1 MRPRPWRCNKTRIEE
16 TMTNDG
22 AQMLTVRQKLLRTTV
37 AITAIARPIAIIV
50 LSIPLLTLAATV
62 GAQNAN
68 GPQTDVTLEDA
79 IARALERNLDIAV
92 ERLNPQAIQVT
103 RINRDIADIDLRQTM
118 TNTVFSVENA
128 YWELVY
134 ATETLAV
141 QQQSLDRAE
150 TLIRDNEARVKT
162 GSTAP
167 IQLVQARAEAAVRR
181 QTLAQA
187 QQNLAAAELALKR
200 LIVGGADDA
209 YWTATLNPVDRP
221 SRGEPPTDL
230 AATIQGVSRLIETA
244 TAARELAEEQLAAE
258 QSKFAAGGQTSFFVV
273 QAQRDLA
280 AARETEL
287 RAIRDQQQA
296 LVELERWRRT
306 SLSRAGVSIVR

>member
-1 MRPRPWRCNKTRIEE
+1 
-16 TMTNDG
+16 
-22 AQMLTVRQKLLRTTV
+22 MLTGGRQRLLTPV
-37 AITAIARPIAIIV
+37 AITAIARPIAIGV
-50 LSIPLLTLAATV
+50 SIITLLTLAATV

-68 GPQTDVTLEDA
+68 DGPQTDLTLEDA

-118 TNTVFSVENA
+118 RNTVFSVENA

-141 QQQSLDRAE
+141 QQQSLERVE
-150 TLIRDNEARVKT
+150 ILIRDNEARVKT
-162 GSTAP
+162 GTMAP

-187 QQNLAAAELALKR
+187 QQNLGAAELALKQ
-200 LIVGGADDA
+200 LIAGGADDA
-209 YWTATLNPVDRP
+209 YWTATLNPVDGP
-221 SRGEPPTDL
+221 TSDEPPTDL

-244 TAARELAEEQLAAE
+244 TAARELAKEQLAVE
-258 QSKFAAGGQTSFFVV
+258 QSKFAAGAQTSFFVV
-273 QAQRDLA
+273 QAQRALA
-280 AARETEL
+280 AALETEL
-287 RAIRDQQQA
+287 RAIRDQQKA
-296 LVELERWRRT
+296 LVELERGQRT
-306 SLSRAGVSIVR
+306 SLSRAW

>member
-1 MRPRPWRCNKTRIEE
+1 
-16 TMTNDG
+16 MTNDG
-22 AQMLTVRQKLLRTTV
+22 AQMLTVGQKLLRTTV
-37 AITAIARPIAIIV
+37 AITAIARPIAIGV
-50 LSIPLLTLAATV
+50 LSIPLLTQAATV
-62 GAQNAN
+62 GAQSAN
-68 GPQTDVTLEDA
+68 GTQTDVTLEDV

-103 RINRDIADIDLRQTM
+103 RINRDIADIDLRETM

-128 YWELVY
+128 YWELVH

-150 TLIRDNEARVKT
+150 TLISNNEARVKA
-162 GSTAP
+162 GSMAP
-167 IQLVQARAEAAVRR
+167 VQLVQARAEAAVRR

-187 QQNLAAAELALKR
+187 QQNLAAAELALKQ

-221 SRGEPPTDL
+221 SRDEPPTDL

-258 QSKFAAGGQTSFFVV
+258 QSKFAAGAQTSFFVV

-287 RAIRDQQQA
+287 RAIRDQQRA
-296 LVELERWRRT
+296 LVELERWQRT
-306 SLSRAGVSIVR
+306 SLSRAGISIVR